1 MGWKS
6 NKDKERSMIEEM
18 DRLKR
23 EERAKKSE

>member
-23 EERAKKSE
+23 EEQAKKSE